1 MTQEGLEPGLDS
13 GPPAFGARLRIA
25 MDGRG
30 PLCAGIDPHAGL
42 LEAWGLT
49 DSVNGL
55 EKFALGAAEVLAPRV
70 AAVKPQSAFF
80 ERFGSRGIEVLERV
94 IATSREAGA
103 LVVLDVK
110 RGDIGSTAQ
119 AYADAYLDPRSPIAA
134 DAITASP
141 FLGFGSLEPMLTT
154 AREHAKG
161 VFVLAL
167 TSNPEAPQFQHAR
180 TEAGRSVGGTV
191 LDELRALNADTAPM
205 GSFGAVVGATI
216 TETDEDLAVNGP
228 LLVPGIGA
236 QGGTAD
242 DVRRIFGDVID
253 FVLPSSSREI
263 LGAGP
268 DAGALHAAV
277 GRSLDAF
284 STVRS
289 GR

>member
-1 MTQEGLEPGLDS
+1 MKEPL
-13 GPPAFGARLRIA
+13 AFGARLREA

-42 LEAWGLT
+42 LDAWGLT

-55 EKFALGAAEVLAPRV
+55 EKFALGAAEALAPRV

-80 ERFGSRGIEVLERV
+80 ERFGSRGIAVLEQV
-94 IATSREAGA
+94 IATCREAGT
-103 LVVLDVK
+103 LVILDVK

-119 AYADAYLDPRSPIAA
+119 AYADAYLDRRSPVAV

-141 FLGFGSLEPMLTT
+141 YLGFGSLDPMVET
-154 AREHAKG
+154 ARTHGTG

-167 TSNPEAPQFQHAR
+167 TSNPEAPAFQHAR
-180 TEAGRSVGGTV
+180 TETGPTVAGTV
-191 LDELRALNADTAPM
+191 LEELRTLNSGVAPM

-216 TETDEDLAVNGP
+216 TGTTEDLAVNGP

-268 DAGALHAAV
+268 DAASLTAAAE
-277 GRSLDAF
+277 RSLDAF
-284 STVRS
+284 SALRG

>member
-1 MTQEGLEPGLDS
+1 MTLPGHNSGLDS
-13 GPPAFGARLRIA
+13 GPLSFGARLRMA

-42 LEAWGLT
+42 LDAWGLT

-55 EKFALGAAEVLAPRV
+55 EKFALGAAEALAPQV

-94 IATSREAGA
+94 VETSREAGA

-119 AYADAYLDPRSPIAA
+119 AYADAYLDPLSPIAV

-154 AREHAKG
+154 ARAHGKG

-167 TSNPEAPQFQHAR
+167 TSNPEAPQFQRAR

-191 LDELRALNADTAPM
+191 LDELRTLNADAAPM
-205 GSFGAVVGATI
+205 GSYGAVVGATI
-216 TETDEDLAVNGP
+216 ADTQEDLAVNGP
-228 LLVPGIGA
+228 LLCPASERRAVPRTTYA
-236 QGGTAD
+236 A
-242 DVRRIFGDVID
+242 
-253 FVLPSSSREI
+253 SSATSSTSCSRP
-263 LGAGP
+263 AR
-268 DAGALHAAV
+268 A
-277 GRSLDAF
+277 RS
-284 STVRS
+284 
-289 GR
+289 

>member
-1 MTQEGLEPGLDS
+1 MTESGTSRPHQATPG
-13 GPPAFGARLRIA
+13 FGARLREA

-42 LEAWGLT
+42 LDAWGLT

-55 EKFALGAAEVLAPRV
+55 EKFALGAAEALAPRV

-80 ERFGSRGIEVLERV
+80 ERFGSRGIAVLERV
-94 IATSREAGA
+94 VETCREAGA

-119 AYADAYLDPRSPIAA
+119 AYADAYLDPRSPMAV
-134 DAITASP
+134 DAITATP
-141 FLGFGSLEPMLTT
+141 YLGFGSLTPMVET
-154 AREHAKG
+154 AREHGKG
-161 VFVLAL
+161 MFVLAL

-180 TEAGRSVGGTV
+180 TSSGRTVAGAV
-191 LDELRALNADTAPM
+191 LDELRNLNAEQAPM
-205 GSFGAVVGATI
+205 GFLGAVVGATI
-216 TETDEDLAVNGP
+216 SETTEDLAINGP

-236 QGGTAD
+236 QGGTTD

-253 FVLPSSSREI
+253 LVLPSSSREI

-268 DAGALHAAV
+268 DEGALHAAV

-284 STVRS
+284 SALRS

>member
-1 MTQEGLEPGLDS
+1 MTEQHLPEHTTS
-13 GPPAFGARLRIA
+13 GPFGFGARLRAA

-30 PLCAGIDPHAGL
+30 PLCAGIDPHSSL
-42 LEAWGLT
+42 LDAWGLT

-55 EKFALGAAEVLAPRV
+55 EKFALGAAEALAPRV
-70 AAVKPQSAFF
+70 AVVKPQSAFF
-80 ERFGSRGIEVLERV
+80 ERFGSRGIAVLERV
-94 IATSREAGA
+94 IETSRECGA

-119 AYADAYLDPRSPIAA
+119 AYADAYLDPLSPLAV

-141 FLGFGSLEPMLTT
+141 YLGFGSLSPMFQT
-154 AREHAKG
+154 ARQHGTG

-167 TSNPEAPQFQHAR
+167 TSNPEAPPFQHAR
-180 TEAGRSVGGTV
+180 TEAGVSLAGTV
-191 LDELRALNADTAPM
+191 LGELRRLNADATPM

-216 TETDEDLAVNGP
+216 GETNEDLALNGP

-242 DVRRIFGDVID
+242 DVRRIFGDVLD
-253 FVLPSSSREI
+253 LVLPASSREI

-268 DAGALHAAV
+268 DPASLLAAAE
-277 GRSLDAF
+277 RSLDAF
-284 STVRS
+284 TALSR
-289 GR
+289 